1 MKHEQIDSSARVWV
15 VTLGADG
22 RLEEQL
28 DPDLLAQIA
37 EAKTDED
44 ITRAVA
50 DKIARTRD
58 W

>member
-1 MKHEQIDSSARVWV
+1 MKHEQIDNRARVWV

-28 DPDLLAQIA
+28 DPDLLARLA
-37 EAKTDED
+37 EAKSDED
-44 ITRAVA
+44 VARVVA
-50 DKIARTRD
+50 DTIGRTRV